1 MKKTI
6 WSALNLTLI
15 AAFALA
21 ACTPGAAATSTS
33 APQPTEAIEATTAP
47 TEAVEATEA
56 PTEAAATEAP
66 TEEPAA
72 EAKTITIWHQWDG
85 TYLEA
90 IQAAFDEYTVMH
102 PDVKIDLSKPD
113 DVSNALNVAIPAGE
127 GPDIIGWANDQIGTQ
142 AINGNIVALDDL
154 GVDQAFLESVY
165 EPAGIAG
172 VVWQGKIWALPE
184 TQEGIALVYNKD
196 VVTDEYLPTD
206 PTDFADL
213 LAKATAF
220 HEANPDK
227 YLVCNQGFGGSAA
240 YHVAPVYFGFGVPS
254 YVDDQ
259 GNAYLDTPEAL
270 AAGQWLV
277 DFSKVSPT
285 EQTYDL
291 CKASL
296 TEGTVGMWWTGPWA
310 IAGLEADGVNYGI
323 VPMGK
328 PFVGIK
334 TLMVTKNAVD
344 RGNAEIALDIIKYFT
359 SPEVQAKLALT
370 NKTIPAQT
378 AALADPEVAALATLA
393 GFGNALNVGVPMAN
407 TPFAGAQWGPVGD
420 ATVAIWTGAQTPEE
434 ALAAAQAA
442 IVDAIAQMQ

>member
-1 MKKTI
+1 MKKTM
-6 WSALNLTLI
+6 WTALSLVLI

-21 ACTPGAAATSTS
+21 ACTPAAVATSTA
-33 APQPTEAIEATTAP
+33 APQPTAAPAT
-47 TEAVEATEA
+47 AVPATEVPDA
-56 PTEAAATEAP
+56 
-66 TEEPAA
+66 EPV
-72 EAKTITIWHQWDG
+72 TITIWHQWDG

-90 IQAAFDEYTVMH
+90 IQAAFDEYTTMNPNVI
-102 PDVKIDLSKPD
+102 IDLSKPD

-142 AINGNIVALDDL
+142 AINGNIVALDTL

-172 VVWQGKIWALPE
+172 VVWQDQIWALPE
-184 TQEGIALVYNKD
+184 TQEGIALVYNAD
-196 VVTDEYLPTD
+196 IVTDEYLPTD

-220 HEANPDK
+220 REANPDK
-227 YLVCNQGFGGSAA
+227 YLVCNQGFGGSDA
-240 YHVAPVYFGFGVPS
+240 YHQAPVYFGFGVPA
-254 YVDDQ
+254 YVDDA
-259 GNAYLDTPEAL
+259 GTAYLDTPEAL
-270 AAGQWLV
+270 AAGNWLV
-277 DFSKVSPT
+277 DFAAVSPS
-285 EQTYDL
+285 EQSYDL
-291 CKASL
+291 CNAGL
-296 TEGTVGMWWTGPWA
+296 AEGTIGMWWTGPWA
-310 IAGLEADGVNYGI
+310 IAGLEAAGVNYGI
-323 VPMGK
+323 VPMGR

-334 TLMVTKNAVD
+334 TVMLTKNAVD
-344 RGNAEIALDIIKYFT
+344 RGNAEIALDIMKYYT
-359 SPEVQAKLALT
+359 SAEVQAKLALT

>member
-6 WSALNLTLI
+6 WPALNLTLI

-21 ACTPGAAATSTS
+21 ACTPAVTPTAAPTA
-33 APQPTEAIEATTAP
+33 APQATQP
-47 TEAVEATEA
+47 
-56 PTEAAATEAP
+56 PAATEAP
-66 TEEPAA
+66 SGEV
-72 EAKTITIWHQWDG
+72 KTITIWHQWDG

-90 IQAAFDEYTVMH
+90 IQAALDEYSTMH

-142 AINGNIVALDDL
+142 AINGNIVALNDY

-172 VVWQGKIWALPE
+172 VVWQDKVWALPE

-206 PTDFADL
+206 PNNFDDL

-227 YLVCNQGFGGSAA
+227 YLVCNQGFGGSDA

-254 YVDDQ
+254 YVDDEGQ
-259 GNAYLDTPEAL
+259 AYLDTPEAL
-270 AAGQWLV
+270 AAGEWLV
-277 DFSKVSPT
+277 KFSKVSPT
-285 EQTYDL
+285 EQSYDL
-291 CKASL
+291 CKAGLS
-296 TEGTVGMWWTGPWA
+296 EGTIGMWWTGPWA

-334 TLMVTKNAVD
+334 TLMLTKNAVD
-344 RGNAEIALDIIKYFT
+344 RGNAEIALDIMKYFT
-359 SPEVQAKLALT
+359 SPEVQTKLALT

-378 AALADPEVAALATLA
+378 AALADPDVAALATLA
-393 GFGNALNVGVPMAN
+393 GFGEALNVGVPMAN
-407 TPFAGAQWGPVGD
+407 TPFASAQWGPVGD
-420 ATVAIWTGAQTPEE
+420 ATVAIWTGAQTPAE
-434 ALAAAQAA
+434 ALAAAQTA
-442 IVDAIAQMQ
+442 ITDAIAQMQ